1 MLFNVLH
8 LNNAALS
15 LELKII
21 QYMMPF
27 KDSNIFTSYYIQQM
41 NEAYLI
47 D

>member
-1 MLFNVLH
+1 MLFRVLY

-27 KDSNIFTSYYIQQM
+27 KDSNILISYYIQ
-41 NEAYLI
+41 
-47 D
+47 